1 MRERPITTFRPGLE
15 PLEEKRPLSVSASTA
30 PFVNLKAGSGNG
42 SLQVN
47 AQQLTALDATK
58 PNHGFLVYRITNPNR
73 FNNTLIPPFSQVL
86 VQSRQPVPG
95 QVYNVLFVSVRNGTA
110 LTFDASSGF
119 TVKFPGQ
126 PSSFPI
132 LTGSE
137 QWKPGQHIVFY
148 VLTKKYYPV
157 PNVVSSGFEFDL
169 GGARSVAIPGPSG
182 IFLRVKYNP
191 ATFARTLDGIVA
203 FGPGA
208 EGGSGVKFGL
218 PVTSLYE
225 FLSARTRR
233 IDFGGYF

>member
-47 AQQLTALDATK
+47 ARQLTALDATK
-58 PNHGFLVYRITNPNR
+58 PDHGFLVYRITNPNR
-73 FNNTLIPPFSQVL
+73 FNNKLFPPFSQVL
-86 VQSRQPVPG
+86 VQARQPVPG

-110 LTFDASSGF
+110 HTFDASSGF
-119 TVKFPGQ
+119 TVRFPGQ

-132 LTGSE
+132 LTESE
-137 QWKPGQHIVFY
+137 QWKPGQEFVFY
-148 VLTKKYYPV
+148 VLTKKYYPLPSQV
-157 PNVVSSGFEFDL
+157 TSGFEFDL

-208 EGGSGVKFGL
+208 EGGSGVKFGM

-225 FLSARTRR
+225 FLSAKTRR
-233 IDFGGYF
+233 NDFGGYF